1 MNSFNSGGIDSL
13 VLGLLNEPASKYDAN
28 IADALQNRLFE
39 VRLGDGSV
47 IAVDLAATNINRG
60 RDHGI
65 PSYNVMREKCGI
77 KKATS
82 FQDLIDTI
90 KIEKINLLS
99 SVYK

>member
-1 MNSFNSGGIDSL
+1 MN
-13 VLGLLNEPASKYDAN
+13 EAASKYDAN

-65 PSYNVMREKCGI
+65 PSYNFMREKCGI

-82 FQDLIDTI
+82 FQDLVDTI
-90 KIEKINLLS
+90 KIEKVNLLS